1 MEISELPF
9 ETRDLITSE
18 LKTGE
23 KLLWLQRPN
32 TTRILIAS
40 VPVAMF
46 GIPWT
51 AFSIAWIYLAASKTG
66 DSNLPFPAAVFPL
79 FGLPFVLA
87 GIGILSIPYIAW
99 TRAKKSAYVLSDK
112 RAIFMNK
119 GWSAYEIVSYTKEQL
134 VDMKKHL
141 RSDGSGDLIF
151 EEVRSGRKRT
161 VKPIGFLGIKNVNE
175 VEDIIRTKIM
185 A

>member
-18 LKTGE
+18 LKAGE

-40 VPVAMF
+40 VPVALF

-66 DSNLPFPAAVFPL
+66 DANLPFPAAVIPL

-87 GIGILSIPYIAW
+87 GIGILSLPYVMW
-99 TRAKKSAYVLSDK
+99 TRAKKSVYVLSNK

-119 GWSAYEIVSYTKEQL
+119 GRNAYEIISYTKEQL
-134 VDMKKHL
+134 ADMKKYL

-151 EEVRSGRKRT
+151 EEIRKGRNRT

-175 VEDIIRTKIM
+175 VEDIIKTKVM
-185 A
+185 G